1 MTIQDET
8 VTSKDFPENLFSEN
22 IESLEIGDDEAGNED
37 QEFLQ
42 NLAEVIDTAQLDKI
56 ANELLDLIEKDKNAR
71 EKRDKQ
77 YAEGIKRTGLGNE
90 APGGADFEGASR
102 VVHPLLVE
110 GCIDFSAKT
119 MNNIFPPSGPCKTQ
133 IIGTA
138 TDYKIDKAERKK
150 EYMNWQLT
158 KQIRE
163 YRSELEQCLTQVPLG
178 GSQYI
183 KIWFDSGLNRAR
195 TEFIPIDDIYL
206 PFSVSHFYSS
216 HRVTHRQLISRN
228 TFNARVNSGL
238 YAETEVFDAS
248 QITDVSKSQ
257 QATDKIEGKEDSAY
271 NEDGLRTIYEVQV
284 DYALDDDVDGGDLLP
299 YIITIDEA
307 TKTVLSIYRNW
318 EENDEQRL
326 KLDWIVEFAFI
337 PWRGAYG
344 IGLPHIIGSMSGAL
358 TGALRSLMDSAIIAN
373 MPGML
378 KLKGARVSG
387 QSDSVSPCEIKE
399 IEGTANIDDIRKLMM
414 PLPFPGPSQVLFQL
428 LDWLTGQAKGVVAT
442 ADEKIADATS
452 NMPVGTTLALIEQG
466 STTFSSIHARM
477 HASQAKVLEILHRIN
492 AQYLDD
498 EETIEELCELIVRRD
513 DFTGAMDVVPVSDP
527 NIFSSAQRFAL
538 YQSTLEIF
546 KMFPNQFDQ
555 DVLVAD
561 GIQLLNYPNK
571 KVLKEIYK
579 PERLEAIEENTAAS
593 EGKPLKAYDDQDH
606 IDHMLKHMHYALSPI
621 FCANPIMAMPALPAL
636 INHCKEHLAMF
647 YMQNAQAAEDAFN
660 EAMNH
665 PELQALDKND
675 PQVKMQ
681 AAAIADQSMAQQLAP
696 VMQQLEMA
704 QQAAQKFMPQPPKD
718 PQTEAYI
725 QVEQAKLQA
734 KTQFDQS
741 KLQAETQSKQQK
753 DAQDHQL
760 AQQEQQSNQQA
771 AIMAQSAEKD
781 ATAAEQQTKLSQI
794 DKESNLAVMIE
805 QMRLDAEQRA
815 EASRL
820 MFDKWELE
828 RKEQND
834 LLKHILTLVNHQGY
848 KNQHL
853 GDSYERQQIE
863 SAQTNGNGAESNGD
877 ESGRSS

>member
-1 MTIQDET
+1 MENKNIIEDELN
-8 VTSKDFPENLFSEN
+8 DLNEIEEDSE
-22 IESLEIGDDEAGNED
+22 EQEEAD
-37 QEFLQ
+37 PEFLE
-42 NLAEVIDTAQLDKI
+42 NLAESIDPQKLNDI
-56 ANELLDLIEKDKNAR
+56 AIELLDLIEKDRSAR
-71 EKRDKQ
+71 KKRDEQ

-90 APGGADFEGASR
+90 APGGAMFQGASK

-110 GCIDFSAKT
+110 GCIDFAAKT

-133 IIGTA
+133 IIGKS
-138 TDYKIDKAERKK
+138 TDFKIDKAERKK

-158 KQIRE
+158 KQISE

-183 KIWFDSGLNRAR
+183 KIWYDDNLKRAR

-206 PFSVSHFYSS
+206 PFSVSHFYSA
-216 HRVTHRQLISRN
+216 HRITHRQLISKN
-228 TFNARVNSGL
+228 TFNARVNNGL
-238 YAETEVFDAS
+238 YIDISSDAPS
-248 QITDVSKSQ
+248 QIDDESQ
-257 QATDKIEGKEDSAY
+257 SEKASNKIEGKTDTNY
-271 NEDGLRTIYEVQV
+271 NEDGLRTVYEIHV
-284 DYALDDDVDGGDLLP
+284 DYLLPDDIDGGEVLP
-299 YIITIDEA
+299 YIITIDDSSR
-307 TKTVLSIYRNW
+307 KVLSVYRNW
-318 EENDEQRL
+318 DEEDDTRS
-326 KLDWIVEFAFI
+326 KLHWIVEFAFI

-358 TGALRSLMDSAIIAN
+358 TGALRALMDSAMIAN

-378 KLKGARVSG
+378 KMKGARVSG
-387 QSDSVSPCEIKE
+387 QSETISPCEIKE

-414 PLPFPGPSQVLFQL
+414 PLPFPGPSAVLFQL
-428 LDWLTGQAKGVVAT
+428 VDWLTTQGKGVVAT

-477 HASQAKVLEILHRIN
+477 HAAQAKVLEILHRIN
-492 AQYLDD
+492 SFYLND
-498 EETIEELCELIVRRD
+498 EETVEELGELIVSRM
-513 DFTGAMDVVPVSDP
+513 DFTGPMDVVPVSDP

-538 YQSTLEIF
+538 YQSVLDIYKIF
-546 KMFPNQFDQ
+546 PDKFDT
-555 DVLVAD
+555 DILAAD
-561 GIQLLNYPNK
+561 GIQLLNYNNK
-571 KVLKEIYK
+571 KILKEIHK

-606 IDHMLKHMHYALSPI
+606 VDHMMKHMHYALSPI
-621 FCANPIMAMPALPAL
+621 FCANPIMAMPALPSL
-636 INHCKEHLAMF
+636 INHCKEHLTMF
-647 YMQNAQAAEDAFN
+647 YMQNAQAAEDALN

-665 PELQALDKND
+665 HKLQGLDRNN

-696 VMQQLEMA
+696 IMQQLEMA
-704 QQAAQKFMPQPPKD
+704 QQAAQKLMPPPPKD
-718 PQTEAYI
+718 PQTEAYV

-734 KTQFDQS
+734 KTQFDNQ
-741 KLQAETQSKQQK
+741 KLQAETQIKQQK
-753 DAQDHQL
+753 DARDSQL
-760 AQQEQQSNQQA
+760 AQKEQQSNQQA
-771 AIMAQSAEKD
+771 AIMALSAEKD
-781 ATAAEQQTKLSQI
+781 ATAAEQQTKLSQVE
-794 DKESNLAVMIE
+794 KESNLAVMIE

-834 LLKHILTLVNHQGY
+834 LLKHILTLVNQSGD
-848 KNQHL
+848 KNQPI

-863 SAQTNGNGAESNGD
+863 SAQAISNWDESNGD
-877 ESGRSS
+877 EIRGGGEEPSGTS